1 MRDTDLF
8 QLALGLV
15 PPWMIKA
22 VNFDAD
28 KKRLDLE
35 IDFKTGGRF
44 PCPDC
49 GTADCPTHDTVMKTW
64 RHLDFFQ
71 HQAFLHARTP
81 RIICPKCG
89 VRLVGVPWARPGSGF
104 TLLFEALVMALIKH
118 MPVAAAA
125 RLIGEHDTRIWPIVC
140 V

>member
-15 PPWMIKA
+15 PPWMVKTA
-22 VNFDAD
+22 NFDPD

-35 IDFKTGGRF
+35 IDFTTGGRF

-49 GTADCPTHDTVMKTW
+49 DATDCPTHDTVMKTW

-71 HQAFLHARTP
+71 HQAFLTARTP
-81 RIICPKCG
+81 RIKCLNCG
-89 VRLVGVPWARPGSGF
+89 VRLVVKRHPVL
-104 TLLFEALVMALIKH
+104 TLLRHEELTHLSS
-118 MPVAAAA
+118 
-125 RLIGEHDTRIWPIVC
+125 
-140 V
+140 